1 MVSKR
6 VAARKKLPQHLA
18 ILFDTP
24 AKRKRADRIMKEGR
38 LIAELQGKRPKK
50 RKKKVLGVS
59 EADRKR
65 ARFRI
70 TKGFEKKKFSLFGG
84 R

>member
-50 RKKKVLGVS
+50 RKKKVNPKTIYSKIQLRQPL
-59 EADRKR
+59 D
-65 ARFRI
+65 
-70 TKGFEKKKFSLFGG
+70 L
-84 R
+84 